1 MAQNRLDFSPNV
13 NLPNSDRQGNV
24 NEFVQA
30 QRQGELFEEEAKVE
44 NQEDDI
50 YLDRD
55 NNGRRNRV
63 NTASRH
69 QGLRVP
75 NLESPQRLNQEA
87 GLG

>member
-1 MAQNRLDFSPNV
+1 MQFDHP
-13 NLPNSDRQGNV
+13 QI
-24 NEFVQA
+24 
-30 QRQGELFEEEAKVE
+30 QGELFEEEAKLD

-50 YLDRD
+50 FMDRD

-75 NLESPQRLNQEA
+75 NLESPQRFNQEV